1 VHGGYGLAG
10 PRSRPMEPS
19 DIPATA
25 RLRWRSYVL
34 AACNL
39 HMLLPG
45 FKLPPPAAEKDFRDL
60 IAEP

>member
-1 VHGGYGLAG
+1 
-10 PRSRPMEPS
+10 MEPS